1 MLYIDNDNTIHLTRG
16 DTARISV
23 PITNEQTGTDYEL
36 TDKDTLILTIK
47 KRETDSTSLLQK
59 IINGSSTFYIQPI
72 DTKDLAF
79 GKYVYDVQLTT
90 EAGDVYTVIVPTTF
104 EILKEVTW

>member
-1 MLYIDNDNTIHLTRG
+1 MLYIDKDNTIHLTRG

-23 PITNEQTGTDYEL
+23 PITNEQTGAEYEMSKN
-36 TDKDTLILTIK
+36 DNLILTIK
-47 KRETDSTSLLQK
+47 KRETDPNVIVQK
-59 IINGSSTFYIQPI
+59 NIVGSNTFHIQPV
-72 DTKDLAF
+72 DTKEMAF

-90 EAGDVYTVIVPTTF
+90 ELGDVYTVIAPSTF